1 MNTNQEELT
10 IDLEEEKLLVQ
21 LKNVNLEDVGKGRL
35 SLTSKRIEFDHKS
48 SFLSSPSV
56 ELSLDLA
63 EISSVSI
70 KDASNTLVLE
80 WYDENGEHVTS
91 HLSLPESDASTQLYR
106 LLSKKLRVLR
116 QLADLQER
124 RASFQAFLWQ
134 TAYQTWVLSGIVL
147 RIIRALTK
155 EDWDTVDDSV
165 NEARQISRVLSSE
178 LALDISDEV
187 HALSEAV
194 SIRDAPL
201 VLRNVMATI
210 KSIGGS
216 LNGDPPFGEEWADLA
231 LEDTPGLNWR
241 DVRYIFLFAS
251 WHNLLSLWQETGET
265 EKIEGLLPR
274 LVTLLSLLADRIS
287 RRSQL
292 GIASLSENGS
302 NIADSV
308 ELAARNLDTM
318 LKTNAGVA

>member
-1 MNTNQEELT
+1 
-10 IDLEEEKLLVQ
+10 
-21 LKNVNLEDVGKGRL
+21 
-35 SLTSKRIEFDHKS
+35 
-48 SFLSSPSV
+48 
-56 ELSLDLA
+56 
-63 EISSVSI
+63 
-70 KDASNTLVLE
+70 
-80 WYDENGEHVTS
+80 
-91 HLSLPESDASTQLYR
+91 
-106 LLSKKLRVLR
+106 
-116 QLADLQER
+116 
-124 RASFQAFLWQ
+124 
-134 TAYQTWVLSGIVL
+134 VL

-231 LEDTPGLNWR
+231 LEDSPGLNWR

-302 NIADSV
+302 SIADSV

>member
-124 RASFQAFLWQ
+124 RSSFQAFLWQ

-155 EDWDTVDDSV
+155 EDWDNVDDSV

-216 LNGDPPFGEEWADLA
+216 LTGDPPA
-231 LEDTPGLNWR
+231 TPGLIWR

-251 WHNLLSLWQETGET
+251 CHNLLSLWQETGET